1 LVIKAVDVAGQSRGL
16 GEPLLGAIPAG
27 GQTVVESGRLLARLD
42 RLPAWRTNDYLVN
55 RLREALQHISRRN
68 SAESLDDQLRYLA
81 AVDADR
87 LHASYAMIRLIIW
100 AVPILGF
107 LGTVVG
113 ITMAIAS
120 LRVDAVQESMQEVTS
135 GLGVKFD
142 TTALALTLSM
152 ILMSLQ
158 YFVDRVENALLAA
171 VDRRAEEELVGR
183 FARVPVD
190 SEGQIVALRRTSQT
204 VVESLDGMV
213 RQIQRVMAQNAQSL
227 AAVENALMQKA
238 DALGRAVEAT
248 GYVTRL
254 EESLNR
260 NLAALAGSRNFEET
274 VMSLAAAI
282 HLLNSRLAAL
292 PGAPTVQLER
302 ARQLKKAA

>member
-1 LVIKAVDVAGQSRGL
+1 L
-16 GEPLLGAIPAG
+16 GTIPAG
-27 GQTVVESGRLLARLD
+27 GQTVAEAPRLLARLE
-42 RLPAWRTNDYLVN
+42 RLPAWRASDYLAR
-55 RLREALQHISRRN
+55 RLREALEHVSRRN
-68 SAESLDDQLRYLA
+68 SAETLDDQLHYLA
-81 AVDADR
+81 AIDADR

-120 LRVDAVQESMQEVTS
+120 LRVDAVQESMAAVTS

-158 YFVDRVENALLAA
+158 YFVDRAETELLTA
-171 VDRRAEEELVGR
+171 VDRRAEEELIGR
-183 FARVPVD
+183 FPRVPVD
-190 SEGQIVALRRTSQT
+190 SEGQVVALRRTSQT
-204 VVESLDGMV
+204 VVESLDNMV
-213 RQIQRVMAQNAQSL
+213 RQIERAIAQNTQSL
-227 AAVENALMQKA
+227 AAVETALGQKA
-238 DALGRAVEAT
+238 DALGRAVEAA

-254 EESLNR
+254 EETLNR

-282 HLLNSRLAAL
+282 HLLNSRLASL
-292 PGAPTVQLER
+292 PGGPALQLER
-302 ARQLKKAA
+302 AWQIKKAA